1 MEMKAVDNTSGI
13 LLEAGTNELEIVEF
27 SIADAL
33 YGINIAKVREI
44 IKADIDLVPL
54 PDAHPSLSGAIN
66 LRGSIIPVVNL
77 AKHLKVSVTEDKKIN
92 RIVIAEFNKIVIGFL
107 VSTVARIHRISWRE
121 VEQPSQMIQTEQGYA
136 VGIIKIQDKVIFLL
150 DFEKISSHIN
160 PRAHLTAPRQDE
172 YSAPSSVD
180 RSSKKILVAEDS
192 DFIRQMICDHLIKA
206 GYNIETAVNGEEAW
220 KKLMGVAAHPSF
232 QSIENHYNCMVTDI
246 EMPQVDGLHLIKRVK
261 EDSRLRALP
270 CIAFSSMITKELVDK
285 CKSVGSDGEIAKPEI
300 NKLVALVDSKVL

>member
-1 MEMKAVDNTSGI
+1 MDNNSGI

-27 SIADAL
+27 STGEAL

-44 IKADIDLVPL
+44 IKADIDIVPV
-54 PDAHPSLSGAIN
+54 PDAHSSMEGAIN

-77 AKHLKVSVTEDKKIN
+77 ARHLKVSVAVDKKIN

-121 VEQPSQMIQTEQGYA
+121 VEQLSQMLQTEQGYA
-136 VGIIKIQDKVIFLL
+136 VGIIKINDKVIFLL

-160 PRAHLTAPRQDE
+160 PRAHLTAPRGDE
-172 YSAPSSVD
+172 YSEPSTVD
-180 RSSKKILVAEDS
+180 RASKKILVAEDS
-192 DFIRQMICDHLIKA
+192 DFIRQMICDHLLKA
-206 GYNIETAVNGEEAW
+206 GYNIETAVNGEDAW
-220 KKLMGVAAHPSF
+220 KKLMTVVSHPSF
-232 QSIENHYNCMVTDI
+232 QSIDQYYNTLVTDI

-270 CIAFSSMITKELVDK
+270 CIAFSSMITKELVTK